1 MQSSGTVDVKD
12 GENQGKQLTYK
23 NIVRELTPI
32 GIWKG
37 QPLAIQLPRAALMQ
51 AEVQKIVVLLQE
63 DRSGPIIGGT
73 LAGLW

>member
-1 MQSSGTVDVKD
+1 M
-12 GENQGKQLTYK
+12 
-23 NIVRELTPI
+23 RELTPI